1 MIKNIK
7 HYYDIGKRYMEDA
20 YLLSGDSLNRTEM
33 NKRPYRYDIINFL
46 LSSFTRKT
54 TYLEIGVRNPN
65 DNYNK
70 IMADVK
76 YSVDPGVEFKEN
88 PVDFKMTSDAFFER
102 LRNGEHIDRNI
113 RFELIFIDGL
123 HLADQV
129 DRDIEHAL
137 AFLKDDGFLVM
148 HDCNPPTEWHARET
162 HGFEFSPAGPQW
174 NGSTWKAFLKARYRT
189 DISSCCI
196 DTDWGVGIISKHI
209 NLGATPTIGNPFYE
223 FYLLDK
229 HRKEMLNLLDFERF
243 QQLISKESH

>member
-1 MIKNIK
+1 
-7 HYYDIGKRYMEDA
+7 
-20 YLLSGDSLNRTEM
+20 
-33 NKRPYRYDIINFL
+33 
-46 LSSFTRKT
+46 
-54 TYLEIGVRNPN
+54 LEIGVRNPN

-148 HDCNPPTEWHARET
+148 HDCNPPTEWHAKKN
-162 HGFEFSPAGPQW
+162 SW
-174 NGSTWKAFLKARYRT
+174 
-189 DISSCCI
+189 
-196 DTDWGVGIISKHI
+196 V
-209 NLGATPTIGNPFYE
+209 
-223 FYLLDK
+223 
-229 HRKEMLNLLDFERF
+229 
-243 QQLISKESH
+243 